1 MFGQITDLPTLRSYE
16 QARAHYESITPIRG
30 SNNLRPICDTTN
42 GRRKKHMRIELRPY
56 TTPVGTVPSVACILY
71 GTAVVTF
78 AASGEIVLDNGGYAS
93 NTTHGFIE
101 GIFSR
106 SYYDTSVRAYG
117 KGGQTVIE
125 AHKPSGKSVT
135 VMDSRTPTIT
145 LMRRSDDVNSYFE
158 VVGDAAVQVGYYL
171 KRAPM
176 GMRRKEIEKFT
187 KLALAAAKMVDPDD
201 YKGTS
206 AWAWEKSHTHT
217 AAGIYEMMTDQ
228 SKWDEALNLLLNACV
243 ESEGHYSTAGW
254 SRKKSINTKKL
265 KTKIDDVLK
274 YMFVE
279 DLFEERET
287 NNPLSNENGKYL
299 EGKEA
304 RIL

>member
-1 MFGQITDLPTLRSYE
+1 M
-16 QARAHYESITPIRG
+16 
-30 SNNLRPICDTTN
+30 
-42 GRRKKHMRIELRPY
+42 
-56 TTPVGTVPSVACILY
+56 Y

-78 AASGEIVLDNGGYAS
+78 AANGEVVLDNGGYAS

-106 SYYDTSVRAYG
+106 SYYDTSVRAHS

-125 AHKPSGKSVT
+125 VYKPSGMSVA
-135 VMDSRTPTIT
+135 VMNSRTPIIT
-145 LMRRSDDVNSYFE
+145 LMRRSDEVNSYFE
-158 VVGDAAVQVGYYL
+158 VVGDAAVQIGYYL

-187 KLALAAAKMVDPDD
+187 KLALAAAKMVDPAD
-201 YKGTS
+201 YKGHSWGGYST
-206 AWAWEKSHTHT
+206 T
-217 AAGIYEMMTDQ
+217 AADVYAMMTNQ
-228 SKWDEALNLLLNACV
+228 NQWSEAIDLLLSDAL
-243 ESEGHYSTAGW
+243 ETRTEWTSSGSW
-254 SRKKSINTKKL
+254 DRKQSINTKKL

-274 YMFVE
+274 YVFVE

-287 NNPLSNENGKYL
+287 NNPLSNENGKYF

>member
-78 AASGEIVLDNGGYAS
+78 AANGEIVLDNGGYAS

-187 KLALAAAKMVDPDD
+187 KLALAAAKMVDPAD
-201 YKGTS
+201 YKGLT
-206 AWAWEKSHTHT
+206 WGGYRTT
-217 AAGIYEMMTDQ
+217 AAEVYAMMTDQ
-228 SKWDEALNLLLNACV
+228 NQWNDAIDLLMSDAIETRTEWTSGGNW
-243 ESEGHYSTAGW
+243 E
-254 SRKKSINTKKL
+254 RKRSINTKKL

>member
-1 MFGQITDLPTLRSYE
+1 MFGQITDLQTLRSYE

-30 SNNLRPICDTTN
+30 SNNLRPICNTTN

-78 AASGEIVLDNGGYAS
+78 AANGEIVLDNGGYAS

-187 KLALAAAKMVDPDD
+187 KLALAAAKMVDPAD
-201 YKGTS
+201 YKGLFT
-206 AWAWEKSHTHT
+206 WGGYRTT
-217 AAGIYEMMTDQ
+217 AAEVYAMMTDQ
-228 SKWDEALNLLLNACV
+228 NQWNDAIDLLMYDAIETRTEWTSSGNW
-243 ESEGHYSTAGW
+243 E
-254 SRKKSINTKKL
+254 RKRSINTKKL

>member
-1 MFGQITDLPTLRSYE
+1 MFRQITDLPTLRSYE

-30 SNNLRPICDTTN
+30 SDNLRPICNTTN
-42 GRRKKHMRIELRPY
+42 GRRKKHMRISLMQY
-56 TTPVGTVPSVACILY
+56 VTPMGICPAVGCILY
-71 GTAVVTF
+71 DTPVVIFTAN
-78 AASGEIVLDNGGYAS
+78 GEIVLDNGGYAS

-101 GIFSR
+101 KIFSR
-106 SYYDTSVRAYG
+106 SYYDTPVRAYG

-125 AHKPSGKSVT
+125 VHKPSGKSIT

-187 KLALAAAKMVDPDD
+187 KLALAAAKMVDPTD
-201 YKGTS
+201 YKGHSWGGYST
-206 AWAWEKSHTHT
+206 T
-217 AAGIYEMMTDQ
+217 AADVYAMMTNQ
-228 SKWDEALNLLLNACV
+228 NQWSEAIDLLLSDAIETRTEWTSGGNW
-243 ESEGHYSTAGW
+243 E
-254 SRKKSINTKKL
+254 RKRSINTKKL

>member
-1 MFGQITDLPTLRSYE
+1 MFGNITDLPTLRSYE

-30 SNNLRPICDTTN
+30 SDNLRPICDTTN

-56 TTPVGTVPSVACILY
+56 TTPVGVVPSVACVLY
-71 GTAVVTF
+71 DTAVVTF
-78 AASGEIVLDNGGYAS
+78 AANGEVVLDNGGYAS
-93 NTTHGFIE
+93 HTTHSFIE

-106 SYYDTSVRAYG
+106 TYYDTSVRAYG

-125 AHKPSGKSVT
+125 ALKPSGKNVA

-176 GMRRKEIEKFT
+176 GMRRKEVEKFT
-187 KLALAAAKMVDPDD
+187 KLALAAAKMVDPAD
-201 YKGTS
+201 YKSVPWGGYGT
-206 AWAWEKSHTHT
+206 T
-217 AAGIYEMMTDQ
+217 AAEVYAMMTDQ
-228 SKWDEALNLLLNACV
+228 NQWNDAIDLLMSDAV
-243 ESEGHYSTAGW
+243 EIRTDWTASGNW
-254 SRKKSINTKKL
+254 ERKRSISVKKL

-274 YMFVE
+274 YMFAE